1 MSTVTEAELAAKA
14 VAPRV
19 TSEDIEAAIVREYYF
34 TADEGI
40 YGHEV
45 LIGDSVSTPEPHGP
59 LGRVTICVLE
69 LRNGTTIVGVN
80 EGPVSAANF
89 DAGVGRRYAR
99 EKAIDQVWPLLG
111 YELRSRLV
119 EARA

>member
-19 TSEDIEAAIVREYYF
+19 TPEDIEAAIVREYYF

-45 LIGDSVSTPEPHGP
+45 LIGDSVSTPEPYGP
-59 LGRVTICVLE
+59 LGRVTICVLV
-69 LRNGTTIVGVN
+69 LRNGTKIVGAN
-80 EGPVSAANF
+80 EGPVSPENF
-89 DAGVGRRYAR
+89 DAEIGRRYAR
-99 EKAIDQVWPLLG
+99 EEAIDQIWPLLG
-111 YELRSRLV
+111 YELRNRL
-119 EARA
+119 ANPA